1 MALTPLILIFLEAA
15 QVSATPETPDL
26 NSVIVGPAYDV
37 LDYQDD
43 GDQVLLTS
51 AYGQLESGGAYAPPV
66 SGTDAIVVLDGGYPA
81 QSAGAK
87 VDHASVRFQLRAP
100 RVILGSTHLN
110 GSIAPVL
117 GTYVTTT
124 ADDRTLIALVSPT
137 ANFVTAGVQPGD
149 RIVLTSTLGQVA
161 VRTVASV
168 GEPDADGLVPSGSET
183 LLRVTQQL
191 PAPNGAASGSITF
204 PAGADLVDGET
215 FTLNDGINSATVF
228 EFDSGGGVTGA
239 NVAIAFTG
247 VETATQIRD
256 LARTAINA
264 VGAGLRITASNL
276 SSAGLTLVNDVGGE
290 AGNQL
295 ITDTV
300 ADTGFTSTG
309 MSGGTS
315 TAEQWTYNSLGE
327 CRVERL
333 LGSQPLSDPGGTLVT
348 FPEPGSD
355 KLVVRGGVT
364 VSTTITPAATVSTPS
379 PSPSLVTRAVSY
391 AQLYLSYRALR
402 QDLQRLNRAVQTDQQ
417 TVAGIPVIRG
427 IGKYDARNPLAVGVK
442 LALDNAGN
450 NPIFYWGVSADDST
464 GYANSRARLAGRGDV
479 YCSVALTQDINIHAA
494 YNASYVQ
501 SADPTHARDKGV
513 LQRFRMHLGSVPL
526 PVAATVYEGSISGVS
541 QLVSAA
547 LTNRHRTVS
556 IAAASTGSVGV
567 RSVLPG
573 DSVTI
578 GLARTGEATWL
589 SRKGTHLVSHVNSSK
604 DYPLSGDPSSFE
616 VQPNGS
622 RWDDAATS
630 ASDDIEIV
638 IKGPDGSV
646 KVSNLAEVAIST
658 GSGGTL
664 GTVRYAMRN
673 PTITGGPYTIVY
685 VASGQADT
693 NVAIT
698 IVGFVVTITL
708 GSLATHTQLAAAVN
722 AHAGLSALL
731 AANVTAGGGVA
742 VIPASQ
748 APSGAVPVVPLTGS
762 CVANVVLNDAL
773 FNQLEDASATFLAA
787 GIRPGDSLEIP
798 LDPNNYGP
806 TNYDGRVLR
815 FTVGTV
821 LNENRLRI
829 ANGFDD
835 EATLAR
841 ELPHFF
847 SRDLPD
853 RFIDNVSPNALAY
866 RVRRTLSADDQVTTL
881 MAISQSVRS
890 KRLAIMWPDRVGVSD
905 LRDGSLPRSLPAVR
919 TLAGTQPSWALACA
933 VAGVIAGTPA
943 QMGLTNGSFIGFDS
957 LENSGD
963 VFSPE
968 QLSQISDGGYFL
980 CTQEAEGALPECLH
994 QLTTDPSTLETGEV
1008 SVVKNIDFIA
1018 IFFQQLLKRY
1028 LGKYNNIP
1036 EALNE
1041 IYRSVSDSTE
1051 LLKGRFIARIG
1062 PPLLSGNIVS
1072 LAPSESA
1079 ADTVEMFYEGKV
1091 PRPLNNI
1098 AFHLVVQK

>member
-26 NSVIVGPAYDV
+26 NAVIVGPAYDV

-66 SGTDAIVVLDGGYPA
+66 SGTDAIVVLDGGYPG

-100 RVILGSTHLN
+100 RVILGSTYLN

-117 GTYVTTT
+117 GTSVTTDP
-124 ADDRTLIALVSPT
+124 DDRTLVALVSPS

-149 RIVLTSTLGQVA
+149 RVVLTSTLGQVA

-168 GEPDADGLVPSGSET
+168 GEPNSDGLVTPGNET
-183 LLRVTQQL
+183 YLRVTQQL
-191 PAPNGAASGSITF
+191 PAPNVAATGSLTF
-204 PAGADLVDGET
+204 PAGSLINDGET

-228 EFDSGGGVTGA
+228 EFNSGGGVTGG
-239 NVAIAFTG
+239 NVGITYTG
-247 VETATQIRD
+247 SETAAQIRD
-256 LARTAINA
+256 LARTAING
-264 VGAGLRITASNL
+264 VGSTLRITASNL

-295 ITDTV
+295 VTDTI
-300 ADTGFTSTG
+300 ADAGFTHTG

-315 TAEQWTYNSLGE
+315 TADQWTYNGLGE

-333 LGSQPLSDPGGTLVT
+333 LGSQALSDPSGTLVT

-364 VSTTITPAATVSTPS
+364 VSTSITPAATVSVPS
-379 PSPSLVTRAVSY
+379 PLPSIVTRAVSY
-391 AQLYLSYRALR
+391 TQLYLSYRALR
-402 QDLQRLNRAVQTDQQ
+402 QDLQRLGRAVQSDQQ
-417 TVAGIPVIRG
+417 TVGGIPVIRG
-427 IGKYDARNPLAVGVK
+427 IGKYDSRNPLAVGVK

-450 NPIFYWGVSADDST
+450 SPIFYWGVSADDST
-464 GYANSRARLAGRGDV
+464 GYANSRARLASRGDV
-479 YCSVALTQDINIHAA
+479 YCSVALTQDINVHAA
-494 YNASYVQ
+494 YNAAYVQ

-526 PVAATVYEGSISGVS
+526 PTAATVYEGSISGVS
-541 QLVSAA
+541 QLVGAA
-547 LTNRHRTVS
+547 VTNRYRTVS
-556 IAAASTGSVGV
+556 IAAASTGSVNV
-567 RSVLPG
+567 RTVLPG

-578 GLARTGEATWL
+578 GLARTGEPTWQN
-589 SRKGTHLVSHVNSSK
+589 RRGTSLVAHVNSSR
-604 DYPLSGDPSSFE
+604 DYPLSGDPSSIE
-616 VQPNGS
+616 VQPTGS
-622 RWDDAATS
+622 RWDDASPSS
-630 ASDDIEIV
+630 ADDIEIV

-646 KVSNLAEVAIST
+646 KVSNLAETSIDT
-658 GSGGTL
+658 GSAGTL
-664 GTVRYAMRN
+664 GTIRYVMKN
-673 PTITGGPYTIVY
+673 PTITGGPYTIIY
-685 VASGQADT
+685 VTSGNADH
-693 NVAIT
+693 AISIT
-698 IVGFVVTITL
+698 IVGFVITITL
-708 GSLATHTQLAAAVN
+708 GSLATHAELQAAVSAN
-722 AHAGLSALL
+722 PSLSALL
-731 AANVTAGGGVA
+731 TASVTTGGGNA

-748 APSGAVPVVPLTGS
+748 APSGPVPVVPLTGS
-762 CVANVVLNDAL
+762 CVANVVVNDAL
-773 FNQLEDASATFLAA
+773 YNQLEDASATFLAA
-787 GIRPGDSLEIP
+787 GVRPGDSLEIP

-806 TNYDGRVLR
+806 TGYDGRVLR

-835 EATLAR
+835 EASLAR

-853 RFIDNVSPNALAY
+853 RFIDNTAPNALAY

-881 MAISQSVRS
+881 MAVAQSVRS

-905 LRDGSLPRSLPAVR
+905 LRDGSLARSVPSVR

-957 LENSGD
+957 LVNSGD

-968 QLSQISDGGYFL
+968 QLSQISDGGFFL

-1051 LLKGRFIARIG
+1051 LLKGRFIARLG

-1072 LAPSESA
+1072 LAPSSSA